1 VDERDDSF
9 GKRDPDRPTPQP
21 PGRPGDAETQDEP
34 GTGAGS
40 GGSKPPETPPPPPP
54 GGGG

>member
-21 PGRPGDAETQDEP
+21 PGRPGDADTQDEP